1 MSMPS
6 VLLVEDNA
14 VTRRM
19 LRQVLESSGYSVLEA
34 QDGATALGLMEMHH
48 PALVV
53 QELELPDMDGYGLAT
68 ELRRRAREVTIVAL
82 TGFPSS
88 GEAARI
94 SAAGIDDIIT
104 KPIEPT
110 RLVPIIESHMPRTA
124 PAAERFGVGRSLV
137 VADDDPLN
145 LKLTRLHL
153 TRLGFEVVTAE
164 NGVQALERVRQ
175 VRPDALISDVLMPR
189 MDGFDLAVALREDP
203 AFGSLPII
211 LLTSSYVE
219 VSDRELAVRAGAN
232 ELVFRTPELAELI
245 DALRRALSPAN
256 ASRRVS
262 SAVAGTQAAE
272 RIPRMVRGLERQ
284 VTLNAGLARR
294 SAQRSAELTVLTAMS
309 EAVLRNR
316 DLDRALDEALAAC
329 FDAGGIAGG
338 ALYLLAQDG
347 TLRVRSAGTTVA
359 PAAIESFFG
368 SELWLRRIIA
378 DGLVVQ
384 LGQPPLPHEIAGA
397 VLSAWDADTGF
408 IAPLLY
414 ADRPLGAVV
423 MVSRGEQF
431 RGEDAMAFARGV
443 GNQLAQVVAL
453 ASAFAD
459 REAAERRASA
469 QASVLDALLRDAP
482 DLVMRVDANGRILFL
497 NRPVGGRSPESLS
510 GASWLTWIAP
520 EHHDR
525 ATDVLREVM
534 ATGRAAECDVS
545 GLDDPPRWHSL
556 RLRPVTA
563 EGGAGGVVV
572 IARDSTEVRNTQ
584 ARLLVADRMASIG
597 TLVEGVVQEINDP
610 LAAVLANLDLAL
622 ADLRKLEARAL
633 PAGIADALRDAR
645 DGAEQVRQILRDLGV
660 FARPTAAVGEPVDVH
675 RVLESTLRLAWSQIR
690 HRARL
695 TKHFRSVPAV
705 AADEALLAQ
714 VFLNLI
720 LNAAE
725 AIPEGDVDAN
735 EIRVETATDAVGR
748 VVVTVADSGPGI
760 EPEIRERVFTPF
772 FTTKTDGTGTG
783 LGLAISRRLVEE
795 AGGEIG
801 FDSHPSRGTVF
812 NVALPS
818 SPHVPH
824 RAEQARARPVA
835 PVRRGRIL
843 VVEDDPMM
851 GQTIRRILETDHD
864 VTLVR
869 SARAAL
875 AQIASGARWDVILS
889 DLMMPQM
896 TGMQLYDEIVRVR
909 PDLVEHLVFIT
920 GGAFTARARDFLAR
934 VQNARIEKPVEIA
947 VLRDTINALV
957 R

>member
-1 MSMPS
+1 
-6 VLLVEDNA
+6 
-14 VTRRM
+14 
-19 LRQVLESSGYSVLEA
+19 
-34 QDGATALGLMEMHH
+34 
-48 PALVV
+48 
-53 QELELPDMDGYGLAT
+53 
-68 ELRRRAREVTIVAL
+68 
-82 TGFPSS
+82 
-88 GEAARI
+88 
-94 SAAGIDDIIT
+94 
-104 KPIEPT
+104 
-110 RLVPIIESHMPRTA
+110 
-124 PAAERFGVGRSLV
+124 
-137 VADDDPLN
+137 
-145 LKLTRLHL
+145 
-153 TRLGFEVVTAE
+153 
-164 NGVQALERVRQ
+164 
-175 VRPDALISDVLMPR
+175 
-189 MDGFDLAVALREDP
+189 
-203 AFGSLPII
+203 
-211 LLTSSYVE
+211 
-219 VSDRELAVRAGAN
+219 
-232 ELVFRTPELAELI
+232 
-245 DALRRALSPAN
+245 
-256 ASRRVS
+256 
-262 SAVAGTQAAE
+262 
-272 RIPRMVRGLERQ
+272 
-284 VTLNAGLARR
+284 
-294 SAQRSAELTVLTAMS
+294 
-309 EAVLRNR
+309 
-316 DLDRALDEALAAC
+316 
-329 FDAGGIAGG
+329 
-338 ALYLLAQDG
+338 
-347 TLRVRSAGTTVA
+347 
-359 PAAIESFFG
+359 
-368 SELWLRRIIA
+368 
-378 DGLVVQ
+378 
-384 LGQPPLPHEIAGA
+384 
-397 VLSAWDADTGF
+397 
-408 IAPLLY
+408 
-414 ADRPLGAVV
+414 
-423 MVSRGEQF
+423 
-431 RGEDAMAFARGV
+431 
-443 GNQLAQVVAL
+443 
-453 ASAFAD
+453 
-459 REAAERRASA
+459 
-469 QASVLDALLRDAP
+469 
-482 DLVMRVDANGRILFL
+482 
-497 NRPVGGRSPESLS
+497 
-510 GASWLTWIAP
+510 
-520 EHHDR
+520 
-525 ATDVLREVM
+525 M

-563 EGGAGGVVV
+563 ESGAGGVVV

-660 FARPTAAVGEPVDVH
+660 FGRPTAAVGEPVDVH